1 MNTPL
6 NEFVDTLR
14 LERTFYGDYT
24 NTLMPYLEKFKGIKV
39 TKDEHDQLAQA
50 AQDFIEVMTRIMEVK
65 TAKKRRFLKCTEY

>member
-6 NEFVDTLR
+6 NEFVDTLK
-14 LERTFYGDYT
+14 LGRTFYGDYT
-24 NTLMPYLEKFKGIKV
+24 EVLTPHLERFKGVKL

-50 AQDFIEVMTRIMEVK
+50 VQDFIEAMNRIMEVK